1 MEIPVGE
8 VAKLGQYGIVGV
20 FIVMV
25 GLCAWMAYLGWKMFA
40 YTNDKLI
47 EILKE
52 NTEANTLLQS
62 TVRELKEIIQIKL

>member
-1 MEIPVGE
+1 
-8 VAKLGQYGIVGV
+8 
-20 FIVMV
+20 
-25 GLCAWMAYLGWKMFA
+25 MAYLGWKMFA
-40 YTNDKLI
+40 YTNDKFI